1 MGGLCCD
8 SFDMLNSLSS
18 SRRSNKYLGE
28 FPIFVR
34 CQKSQTIALWMRFVK
49 NELDI
54 TIHNEVSSEAAF
66 HDNQKPSKSS

>member
-8 SFDMLNSLSS
+8 SFDMLNSLSY

-34 CQKSQTIALWMRFVK
+34 WMRMRFVK

-54 TIHNEVSSEAAF
+54 TIHNEVNSEAAF
-66 HDNQKPSKSS
+66 HDNQNTSKSS